1 LISLKIKGIVLAG
14 GMGTRMKPLS
24 TIISKHLMPVY
35 DKPMIF
41 YSLSVLIYSG
51 IKNILIITDLEQQKY
66 YKKILH
72 QVEKKW
78 KLNLHFETQ
87 KNPIGGIAESFIV
100 GKNFLSDADKV
111 CLILG
116 DNFIYGRGFPRD
128 LSKILNNKNHNNK
141 ANIFLSPV
149 KNPNQYGIAYLNKDK
164 KIEKIIEKPKNSKS
178 NLAVTGLYIFP
189 RDVLKKV
196 DKIKRSRRGE
206 LEITSLNKI
215 YLKEKKLNYSILGRG
230 ITWFDMGTYDS
241 MFECAEFVRLI
252 DQKQGFKISDI

>member
-1 LISLKIKGIVLAG
+1 MSLKIKGIVLAG

-66 YKKILH
+66 YKKILYL
-72 QVEKKW
+72 VEKKH
-78 KLNLHFETQ
+78 KLNLHFEIQ
-87 KNPIGGIAESFIV
+87 NNPIGGIAESFII
-100 GKNFLSDADKV
+100 GKKFLNDVDKV

-128 LSKILNNKNHNNK
+128 LSRVLKNKNNNRK
-141 ANIFLSPV
+141 ANIFLSEV

-164 KIEKIIEKPKNSKS
+164 KIEKIIEKPKNNKS

-189 RDVLKKV
+189 KDVIHKVKKV
-196 DKIKRSRRGE
+196 KRSARGE
-206 LEITSLNKI
+206 LEITSLNNI
-215 YLKEKKLNYSILGRG
+215 YLKEKRLNYSILGRG
-230 ITWFDMGTYDS
+230 ITWFDMGTYEN
-241 MFECAEFVRLI
+241 MFQCAEFVRLI
-252 DQKQGFKISDI
+252 DRKQAFKISDI

>member
-1 LISLKIKGIVLAG
+1 MSLKIKGIILAG

-51 IKNILIITDLEQQKY
+51 IKNILIITDLDQQKY
-66 YKKILH
+66 YKKLLYL
-72 QVEKKW
+72 VEKKW

-87 KNPIGGIAESFIV
+87 KNPIGGIAESFII
-100 GKNFLSDADKV
+100 GKNFLNDADKV

-128 LSKILNNKNHNNK
+128 LSKILKNNNNNKK
-141 ANIFLSPV
+141 ASIFLSPV
-149 KNPNQYGIAYLNKDK
+149 KNPSQYGIAYLNKDK

-189 RDVLKKV
+189 KDVLKKV

-215 YLKEKKLNYSILGRG
+215 YLKV
-230 ITWFDMGTYDS
+230 TY
-241 MFECAEFVRLI
+241 FNLALI
-252 DQKQGFKISDI
+252 FRNKQSRD